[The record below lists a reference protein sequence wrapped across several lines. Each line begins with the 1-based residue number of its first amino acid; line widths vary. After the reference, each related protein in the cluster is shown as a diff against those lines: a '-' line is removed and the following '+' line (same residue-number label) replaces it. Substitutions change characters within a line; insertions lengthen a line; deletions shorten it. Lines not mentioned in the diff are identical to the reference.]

1 MKKPFNGSTIF
12 IIAVTLLISGCSSYK
27 SFIYKNDNKEII
39 NGETKKDILTTR
51 SIILEEIFRNSNVDD
66 KLRQLDV
73 AKKRVNIEK
82 TQRNFV
88 FNASASAGVQSEYY
102 DQTKTLI
109 QTSIKAEK
117 LLSDNQNLK
126 KSIELLELDVDILGI
141 DTFMVVDKKIN
152 ELTIAH
158 TQLKFSK
165 MSASLMS
172 DYLKKYEKNRQL
184 IAKAVASG
192 ILSKS
197 KSLELQ
203 SLERESQK
211 KLTQLRFDF
220 ERSKAFIESNISTS
234 YEILLPE
241 LLAKKTVN
249 SSKIFNV
256 ERSKEI
262 EKINMQIKRL
272 DLKKF
277 KLSNSQKPTTKFE
290 TVISSPL
297 SNDKDYNIFSGLSVQ
312 FPVKD
317 GGKSLADISLVES
330 QKEVLYS
337 RKAALAKEN
346 DYQKKELNTFIK
358 FNNQQEMLVKERLN
372 YAQQRIKEFDLISK
386 SGRSDVSIVA
396 KEILSA
402 AKLDLEILS
411 LQEENELRVL
421 EALGKTYNTCKLY
434 NFCEEIEAVIAR
446 AIEEN

>member
-1 MKKPFNGSTIF
+1 MTKDKERYIDHEVNY
-12 IIAVTLLISGCSSYK
+12 SGRN
-27 SFIYKNDNKEII
+27 IQ
-39 NGETKKDILTTR
+39 
-51 SIILEEIFRNSNVDD
+51 NSNVDD

-88 FNASASAGVQSEYY
+88 FNASASAGIQSEYY
-102 DQTKTLI
+102 DQTKPLI
-109 QTSIKAEK
+109 QTSIKAQK
-117 LLSDNQNLK
+117 LLLDNQNLK

-141 DTFMVVDKKIN
+141 DTFMEVDKKIN
-152 ELTIAH
+152 ELTLAH
-158 TQLKFSK
+158 TKLKFSK

-211 KLTQLRFDF
+211 ELTQLRFDF
-220 ERSKAFIESNISTS
+220 ERSKAFIESNISSS

-256 ERSKEI
+256 EKSKKI

-272 DLKKF
+272 DLRKF
-277 KLSNSQKPTTKFE
+277 KLSSSQNQQPSLKQLFPVLYPMIKIIT
-290 TVISSPL
+290 
-297 SNDKDYNIFSGLSVQ
+297 YFSGLSVQ

-337 RKAALAKEN
+337 RKRRSP
-346 DYQKKELNTFIK
+346 KKMTIK
-358 FNNQQEMLVKERLN
+358 K
-372 YAQQRIKEFDLISK
+372 K
-386 SGRSDVSIVA
+386 S
-396 KEILSA
+396 
-402 AKLDLEILS
+402 
-411 LQEENELRVL
+411 
-421 EALGKTYNTCKLY
+421 
-434 NFCEEIEAVIAR
+434 
-446 AIEEN
+446 